1 MRLASLLVLALLAA
15 AGCGDA
21 APLTAA
27 AGPVQGA
34 PLRAPKTES
43 VPAELAAIGD
53 VDTSPPGGTSADA
66 LPPIVPAPAAP
77 AETPPPA
84 PAPAPAETPSPAPA
98 PAPVAAAAASDDEFE
113 EVDFDVLAAFE
124 CASYASTERPPIPE
138 KILALS
144 GRKVTVT
151 GYMMPL
157 SHEAGGAKK
166 FLIMR
171 YKFGCCYAVT
181 PKINEWIEVTM
192 DKGVAEYAP
201 DTLDTVWGV
210 LEVKEELRDG
220 AAVGLYKIRASKSE
234 FTEAR

>member
-1 MRLASLLVLALLAA
+1 MRRASLLFLALLAA
-15 AGCGDA
+15 AACDDA
-21 APLTAA
+21 APLTAT

-34 PLRAPKTES
+34 PLRAPKTAP
-43 VPAELAAIGD
+43 VAAEVTAIGD
-53 VDTSPPGGTSADA
+53 VDTTPPGETSADP
-66 LPPIVPAPAAP
+66 LPPIVPESAAPAAP
-77 AETPPPA
+77 VQPAETKPAA
-84 PAPAPAETPSPAPA
+84 PAPAPTP
-98 PAPVAAAAASDDEFE
+98 AAAASDGEFE
-113 EVDFDVLAAFE
+113 EVDFDVLASFE
-124 CASYASTERPPIPE
+124 CATYASTERPPIPE

-192 DKGVAEYAP
+192 EKGVAEYAP

-220 AAVGLYKIRASKSE
+220 AAIGLYKIRASKSE

>member
-1 MRLASLLVLALLAA
+1 MRRASLLVLALLAA
-15 AGCGDA
+15 AGCDDA
-21 APLTAA
+21 AHMTAT

-34 PLRAPKTES
+34 PLRAPKTARVPAS
-43 VPAELAAIGD
+43 VPADVAAIGD
-53 VDTSPPGGTSADA
+53 VDTVPPGETSADP
-66 LPPIVPAPAAP
+66 LPPIVPPPAKP
-77 AETPPPA
+77 AETKP
-84 PAPAPAETPSPAPA
+84 
-98 PAPVAAAAASDDEFE
+98 AAAAPSVPAAADGEFE
-113 EVDFDVLAAFE
+113 EVDFDLLASFE
-124 CASYASTERPPIPE
+124 CASYASTERPPVPE

-144 GRKVTVT
+144 GKKVTVT

-192 DKGVAEYAP
+192 EKGVADYAP

-220 AAVGLYKIRASKSE
+220 GAVGLYKILASKSE